1 MAELDTEKQQYD
13 ACLQWRITDRCD
25 LKCIYCFRYIRR
37 HNNEPASKADSC
49 FSKRVFSLNHSILFR
64 KLVKASKMNI
74 PALMRKI
81 RIKLYERNGRIA
93 PINISALINSLEK
106 AKKTFKIS
114 FTGGEPFLI
123 PNLVD
128 ASVEITKKHFVSLD
142 TNLITG
148 KTMEFAEKIS
158 PQRVVRITA
167 SLHIK
172 ELERLNLV
180 DKYIDT
186 YQLYRKR
193 GFRIRA
199 WEVAYPALLGEAD
212 KYKKYFHERGVEL
225 YFMPFIG
232 YYNGKLYP
240 ESYTSEEFQIFSL
253 DNSCCEGFNSKG
265 KICNTG
271 YNIGIVSPRGDISP
285 CYQRRSEE
293 MGNIY
298 GEIKFAD
305 KLTTCPFSFCP
316 CPLYAFDTYL
326 FEKAV
331 KDFHNKSN
339 KGDDPS

>member
-1 MAELDTEKQQYD
+1 MAESDREKQQYD
-13 ACLQWRITDRCD
+13 AWLHWRITYRCD
-25 LKCIYCFRYIRR
+25 LNCIYCFRHIRR
-37 HNNEPASKADSC
+37 HNNEPVSKDDSR
-49 FSKRVFSLNHSILFR
+49 FSKKVFSLNYPILFR

-74 PALMRKI
+74 PALMQKI
-81 RIKLYERNGRIA
+81 RSKLYEKRIA
-93 PINISALINSLEK
+93 PINIPALINSLEK
-106 AKKTFKIS
+106 AKKTFRIH

-128 ASVEITKKHFVSLD
+128 ASVEITKKHFVYVT

-148 KTMEFAEKIS
+148 KTMEFAEKIN
-158 PQRVVRITA
+158 PQRVVKFTA

-225 YFMPFIG
+225 HFNPFIG

-253 DNSCCEGFNSKG
+253 DNSSCEVYNSKG
-265 KICNTG
+265 KICNAG
-271 YNIGIVSPRGDISP
+271 YNTGLVSPTGDIRP
-285 CYQRRSEE
+285 CYQRSEE

-305 KLTTCPFSFCP
+305 KLTTCPFSFCA
-316 CPLYAFDTYL
+316 CPYFARDTYL
-326 FEKAV
+326 FGKAV
-331 KDFHNKSN
+331 KDFHNNKSN
-339 KGDDPS
+339 KKDHP